1 MQEATIQKLLELNRE
16 FYQTFAVH
24 FSTTRMRIQ
33 PGVAAILDKINP
45 QANILD
51 LGCGNGVLAQRLSQI
66 YYKGH
71 YVGLDSS
78 PELLEIA
85 RTKLKPLTNF
95 TFFQGDLADGDWDIQ
110 VRRFAETVLEAGN
123 FDMVTSFA
131 TIHHLPGNALRK
143 NLLNK
148 ISTLLTESG
157 RLIHSNWQFLNSE
170 RLRKRIQPWDLTN
183 IAPEKVDPGDFLLD
197 WRQGGKGLR
206 YVHHF
211 NEDEL
216 ASLAEETGFH
226 VLESYLSDGEG
237 GNLGLYQVWE
247 KIEISR

>member
-1 MQEATIQKLLELNRE
+1 MQEVTIQKLLELNRE

-51 LGCGNGVLAQRLSQI
+51 LGCGNGVLAKRLSQI
-66 YYKGH
+66 DHKGQ
-71 YVGLDSS
+71 YVGLDSC

-85 RTKLKPLTNF
+85 RMKLKPLTNF
-95 TFFQGDLADGDWDIQ
+95 TFLQGDLATGDWDIQ
-110 VRRFAETVLEAGN
+110 VRRFAETVLEAGK
-123 FDMVTSFA
+123 FDLVTSFA
-131 TIHHLPGNALRK
+131 TIHHLPGSALRK
-143 NLLNK
+143 NLLKK
-148 ISTLLTESG
+148 IYTLLTESG

-170 RLRKRIQPWDLTN
+170 RLRKRVQPWDLTD
-183 IAPEKVDPGDFLLD
+183 ISPEEVDSGDYLLD

-211 NEDEL
+211 SEDEL
-216 ASLAEETGFH
+216 ASLAEETGFR

-247 KIEISR
+247 KN